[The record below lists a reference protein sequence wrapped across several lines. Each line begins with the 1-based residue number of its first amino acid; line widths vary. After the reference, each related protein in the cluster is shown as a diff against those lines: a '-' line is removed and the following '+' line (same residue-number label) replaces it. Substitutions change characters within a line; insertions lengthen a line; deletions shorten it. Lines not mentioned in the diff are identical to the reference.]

1 MIQKRKIVGG
11 LLAVGA
17 AFGVWFSG
25 LIPKFG
31 TGTGVGTGTAISTD
45 AGTGA
50 KPATSA
56 TKTPGAATKPDATA
70 KPADDKSKSTTAKKN
85 ATPTEKPAAGARN
98 DVIGTLPDKLPYLE
112 VFVKGSRYQ
121 IKDLKGSEM
130 LYIKTDSLLEL
141 AKRTTGNEEG
151 VRVRITRYRSAKYV
165 AYSQLYEDLQGI
177 GLKTDQIRMPKEL
190 VDDPITPPTPAK
202 S

>member
-31 TGTGVGTGTAISTD
+31 TGTGVGTGTAISKD

-121 IKDLKGSEM
+121 IKDMKGSEM

>member
-17 AFGVWFSG
+17 VVGVWFSG
-25 LIPKFG
+25 LIQKFG

-50 KPATSA
+50 KPATAA

-70 KPADDKSKSTTAKKN
+70 KPVDDKSKSTTAKKN
-85 ATPTEKPAAGARN
+85 ATQAEKPAAGARN
-98 DVIGTLPDKLPYLE
+98 DVIGTLPDKLSYLE

-121 IKDLKGSEM
+121 IKDPQGSEM
-130 LYIKTDSLLEL
+130 LYIKTDSLLAL
-141 AKRTTGNEEG
+141 ARLTTGNEEG

-177 GLKTDQIRMPKEL
+177 GLKTDEIRMPKEL
-190 VDDPITPPTPAK
+190 VEDPITPPEPAK